1 MSFYT
6 LINFSVRILGIEP
19 RSPPW
24 QGGVL
29 PLNHIRVCAIIPCGA
44 QLANYLFVQTFGR
57 RKLDDVCNCRSLS
70 VGPQCASRGDN
81 ERREGY
87 PPRSPALCCE
97 EPKCAEKYERDS
109 DEGARQV
116 HVALSEWGL
125 RDSGCRT

>member
-1 MSFYT
+1 MIDTVAYLRKYHPPKPYPRVRDYT
-6 LINFSVRILGIEP
+6 VRGTVGQLSVRFLG
-19 RSPPW
+19 
-24 QGGVL
+24 G
-29 PLNHIRVCAIIPCGA
+29 
-44 QLANYLFVQTFGR
+44 
-57 RKLDDVCNCRSLS
+57 RKLDDIRNDGSLS

-116 HVALSEWGL
+116 YVALSEWGL
-125 RDSGCRT
+125 RDSDCRT